1 MPAALV
7 FGIWMEVFQGVVPG
21 RVVEIGDVLMNAM
34 GIGAASLLIGL
45 RLLPIDEASRRWG
58 FRRVLDIKR
67 GCSAS

>member
-45 RLLPIDEASRRWG
+45 RLLPIDEPSRRWG
-58 FRRVLDIKR
+58 FLRLLDTKR